1 MAVVPLPKPTTEATL
16 SDMAKTAPLHPYLL
30 PSTLSITSVSGGM
43 SQLFPPYCTQSSD
56 HVTSMVLSPS
66 SITALLSS
74 VQNRVRCSPPD
85 PLSSNMENKV
95 ELSLSEHLIEEGNN
109 MKAEDTEHQGNG
121 DLDGDQSV
129 KQDDEEVEV
138 EQCLQTSFEMDEPSS
153 PEPQTEIHCQ
163 RWVL

>member
-1 MAVVPLPKPTTEATL
+1 
-16 SDMAKTAPLHPYLL
+16 
-30 PSTLSITSVSGGM
+30 
-43 SQLFPPYCTQSSD
+43 
-56 HVTSMVLSPS
+56 MVLSPS

-85 PLSSNMENKV
+85 PLSSDMENKV

-109 MKAEDTEHQGNG
+109 MKAEDTEHQGSG